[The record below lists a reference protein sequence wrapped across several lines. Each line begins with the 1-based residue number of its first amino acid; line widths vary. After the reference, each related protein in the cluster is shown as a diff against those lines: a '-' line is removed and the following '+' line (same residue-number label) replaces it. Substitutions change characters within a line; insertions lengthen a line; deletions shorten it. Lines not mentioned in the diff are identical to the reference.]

1 MTTRLDA
8 VLGNARVPASLVADP
23 QRFGGRRDR
32 DYLAGNLIVRGGLVA
47 GMSPDGPVDTDL
59 GGRLVTTPFVEPHC
73 HLDKCFTI
81 ERLDFAGGSL
91 LDAITA
97 QSADKA
103 NWTYGDLRGR
113 AERGIRE
120 MVAAGTR
127 IVRTHVDWEV
137 DMRDPD
143 RLPLAWRVIG
153 DLAEEW
159 RDRITIQRAALLP
172 VASMADAGYSQA
184 VGRVIAQSGGA
195 LGAFVFD
202 QPERAAGIQNMFSVA
217 ARHGLA
223 LDFHVDEGLSPELDG
238 LELIA
243 REAVRNA
250 HAGSVLCGHACN
262 LAVIE
267 QDARKQRIELTAR
280 AGISVVALPSSNL
293 YLQDRDRTTPRERG
307 LTAVSDLLAAG
318 VNVAFGTDNVRDAF
332 CPVGIHDPKRTLAI
346 GVIAAHLPP
355 PLGDWLPLVMQN
367 AAKALGQP
375 LAPVD
380 RSSADALLIWETG
393 EVAELVSGGTY
404 ARCRSLHDAMS
415 SH

>member
-1 MTTRLDA
+1 MTARLDA
-8 VLGNARVPASLVADP
+8 VLGNARVPASLVADA

-32 DYLAGNLIVRGGLVA
+32 DCFAGNLVVRGGSVA
-47 GMSPDGPVDTDL
+47 GMSQDGPVDTDL

-127 IVRTHVDWEV
+127 MVRTHVDWEV

-159 RDRITIQRAALLP
+159 RGRITIQRAALLP
-172 VASMADAGYSQA
+172 IASMADAGYSQA

-202 QPERAAGIQNMFSVA
+202 QPERAAGIHNMFSVA

-243 REAVRNA
+243 REAARTA
-250 HAGSVLCGHACN
+250 HAEPVLCGHACN

-267 QDARKQRIELTAR
+267 QDVRKQRIELTAR
-280 AGISVVALPSSNL
+280 AGLSVVALPSSNL
-293 YLQDRDRTTPRERG
+293 YLQDRDRTIPRERG
-307 LTAVSDLLAAG
+307 LTAVSELLAAG
-318 VNVAFGTDNVRDAF
+318 VNVAFGTDNVQDAF
-332 CPVGIHDPKRTLAI
+332 CPVGIHDPKRTLAM
-346 GVIAAHLPP
+346 GVLAAHLPP
-355 PLGDWLPLVMQN
+355 PLGDRLPLVMQN

-380 RSSADALLIWETG
+380 RSPADALLIWETG
-393 EVAELVSGGTY
+393 DVAELVSGGTY
-404 ARCRSLHDAMS
+404 ARCRSLHDAMP

>member
-1 MTTRLDA
+1 MTARLDA
-8 VLGNARVPASLVADP
+8 VLGNVRVPASLVADA

-32 DYLAGNLIVRGGLVA
+32 DCLAGNLVVRGGSVA
-47 GMSPDGPVDTDL
+47 GLSQDGPVDADL
-59 GGRLVTTPFVEPHC
+59 GGCLVTTPFVEPHC

-81 ERLDFAGGSL
+81 ERLDFAGGTL
-91 LDAITA
+91 LDAIAA
-97 QSADKA
+97 QSADKL
-103 NWTYGDLRGR
+103 NWTYDDLRMR

-120 MVAAGTR
+120 MVASGTR
-127 IVRTHVDWEV
+127 LVRTHIDWEV
-137 DMRDPD
+137 DARDPG

-159 RDRITIQRAALLP
+159 RGQIAIQCAALLP
-172 VASMADAGYSQA
+172 IAAMADADYARA
-184 VGRVIAQSGGA
+184 VGQAIAASGGV

-202 QPERAAGIQNMFSVA
+202 QPERAAGIRNMFSVA
-217 ARHGLA
+217 AKHGLA

-243 REAVRNA
+243 REAVRTA

-318 VNVAFGTDNVRDAF
+318 VNVAFGTDNVQDAF
-332 CPVGIHDPKRTLAI
+332 CPVGTHDPKRTLSM
-346 GVIAAHLPP
+346 GVLAAHLKP
-355 PLGDWLPLVMQN
+355 PLGDRLPLVMQN
-367 AAKALGQP
+367 AAKALGQSVHS
-375 LAPVD
+375 VD
-380 RSSADALLIWETG
+380 GTSVDALLIWETG
-393 EVAELVSGGTY
+393 QLAELVSGGMQ
-404 ARCRSLHDAMS
+404 ARCRSLRETLPAG
-415 SH
+415 